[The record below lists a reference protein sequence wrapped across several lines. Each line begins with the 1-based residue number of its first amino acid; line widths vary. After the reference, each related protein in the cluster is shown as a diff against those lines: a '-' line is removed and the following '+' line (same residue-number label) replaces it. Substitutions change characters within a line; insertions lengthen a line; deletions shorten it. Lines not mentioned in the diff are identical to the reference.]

1 LHSLIVVVDSSPLIP
16 LELLMKKNWLAQHWK
31 KLVIVALAF
40 VTVYIGLKFL
50 PLQDW
55 LTHIKDWLT
64 QLGVWAIPTFILIYI
79 LATVA
84 GLPVVL
90 LMLIAGTLFGL
101 IEGTLSVSIADTLG
115 AAACFFLGRTVGR
128 ERIKQWMVKR
138 PQFTQLDK
146 AVARKGWKIVLLS
159 RLSPLLPSNIL
170 NYGFSLTKV
179 NFWQYLFFT
188 WLGML
193 PVIALYVYLGA
204 FGGGLL
210 SGGGNGK
217 LVFQILGLLVTIGG
231 VVYTTRLAKKT
242 IAADADSQD

>member
-1 LHSLIVVVDSSPLIP
+1 
-16 LELLMKKNWLAQHWK
+16 MKMHWLAKHWK
-31 KLVIVALAF
+31 KLIIVALAL
-40 VTVYIGLKFL
+40 VSLYISLKFL

-55 LTHIKDWLT
+55 LVQIKDWLT
-64 QLGVWAIPTFILIYI
+64 RLGVWAMPAFILIYI

-84 GLPVVL
+84 GLPVAL
-90 LMLIAGTLFGL
+90 LMLLAGTLFGL
-101 IEGTLSVSIADTLG
+101 IEGTISVSIADTLG

-128 ERIKQWMVKR
+128 KRIKKWMAKR
-138 PQFTQLDK
+138 PQFIQLDK
-146 AVARKGWKIVLLS
+146 AVARKGWKIVFLS
-159 RLSPLLPSNIL
+159 RISPLLPSNIL

-193 PVIALYVYLGA
+193 PIIALYVYLGA

-217 LVFQILGLLVTIGG
+217 LVFQILGLLATIGG

-242 IAADADSQD
+242 LATDEDSQD